1 MHDGAIEFS
10 GDNPKRAVSCLSPA
24 TRWGR
29 PMMLDGLEVSFS
41 YGTPDRG
48 SNITVSYGPASKE
61 RGMVMVIKA
70 AGY

>member
-1 MHDGAIEFS
+1 
-10 GDNPKRAVSCLSPA
+10 
-24 TRWGR
+24 
-29 PMMLDGLEVSFS
+29 MMLDGLEVSFS